1 MTAEK
6 RKLPAVLSQREVDL
20 LIKNI
25 RKDRHRLAIA
35 LMAYAGLRIS
45 EVTSLKVCDLYLVRE
60 YIIVHG
66 KGGKYRIVP
75 LSHKLKQEIEHY
87 LNKYAKKLSP
97 ESKLI
102 GGNRS
107 SWHIAVKNY
116 AKKILGRYDV
126 HCHTLRH
133 SFATALYENEVPI
146 ERISQLLGHARL
158 DTTMIYSRISLSQKK
173 EAIRSLD
180 TPIAKLSRVFYFR
193 KIRPQVT
200 VSSHSVLVGRDKE
213 LSQLNEY
220 ISKKVS
226 CIVVGPAGCGKSALL
241 KALPNSVFIQEF
253 KKKQTLIFIILSSQ
267 ELEPEAY
274 KEAEKELKKLSI
286 DELVGQ
292 LKDFGKTIIIDDVSN
307 LSKQD
312 KRTIVKLSQATCV
325 IASSSKTQDKK
336 LFDTFLELKPLKRYY
351 TRQILYEM
359 IVCNDTHKKER
370 IVDDILH
377 QAGDNLKEAEYI
389 ARQLQLGKSEE
400 EITTEEREA
409 NQVSIAPVL
418 LIFVLF
424 FIAYVLKSYATSMV
438 AFSYALLVVFRLVF
452 YRYLFY
458 PSTKKK

>member
-1 MTAEK
+1 MIAEK
-6 RKLPAVLSQREVDL
+6 RKLPSVLSQREVDL

-35 LMAYAGLRIS
+35 LMSYAGLRIS
-45 EVTSLKVCDLYLVRE
+45 EVTNLKVCDIYLARE
-60 YIIVHG
+60 YIMVNG

-75 LSHKLKQEIEHY
+75 LSHKLKQEIENY
-87 LNKYAKKLSP
+87 LNKYSKKLSP
-97 ESKLI
+97 ESRLI

-107 SWHIAVKNY
+107 SWHIAVTKY
-116 AKKILGRYDV
+116 AKRILGRDDV

-158 DTTMIYSRISLSQKK
+158 DTTMIYSRISLGQKK
-173 EAIRSLD
+173 EAVSRLD
-180 TPIAKLSRVFYFR
+180 SPIAKLSRVLYFR
-193 KIRPQVT
+193 KRPDMHVT
-200 VSSHSVLVGRDKE
+200 AHNGLIGRDRE
-213 LSQLNEY
+213 LSQLQGY
-220 ISKKVS
+220 IEKKVS
-226 CIVVGPAGCGKSALL
+226 CIVVGLPGCGKSALV
-241 KALPNSVFIQEF
+241 KALQNSVYIQEF

-274 KEAEKELKKLSI
+274 KEAEKELKKLST
-286 DELVGQ
+286 DELIAQ
-292 LKDFGKTIIIDDVSN
+292 LKDFGKTIVFDDITN

-312 KRTIVKLSQATCV
+312 KRTIVKLSQVTTV
-325 IASSSKTQDKK
+325 IAASSKPQDKK

-359 IVCNDTHKKER
+359 IVCNDTNKKER

-424 FIAYVLKSYATSMV
+424 FVAYVLKSYATSMV

>member
-6 RKLPAVLSQREVDL
+6 RKLPAVLSQRELDL

-25 RKDRHRLAIA
+25 RKDRHRLGIA

-45 EVTSLKVCDLYLVRE
+45 EMTSLRVCDLYLARE
-60 YIIVHG
+60 YIMVYG

-75 LSHKLKQEIEHY
+75 LSSKLKQLIENY
-87 LNKYAKKLSP
+87 INKYSKKINY
-97 ESKLI
+97 EGFFI

-107 SWHIAVKNY
+107 SWHIAVKKY
-116 AKKILGRYDV
+116 AKNILGRDDI

-133 SFATALYENEVPI
+133 SFATALYENEVPL

-173 EAIRSLD
+173 EAVNSLD
-180 TPIAKLSRVFYFR
+180 SKIIKLSRLFSFSR
-193 KIRPQVT
+193 AKPQL
-200 VSSHSVLVGRDKE
+200 SLKSHSGLIGRDKE
-213 LSQLNEY
+213 LKQLNEY
-220 ISKKVS
+220 ISKNIS
-226 CIVVGPAGCGKSALL
+226 CIVVGPAGCGKSALI
-241 KALPNSVFIQEF
+241 KSLPESVYIQEF

-267 ELEPEAY
+267 DLEVEAY

-286 DELVGQ
+286 DDLISQ
-292 LKDFGKTIIIDDVSN
+292 LKDFGKTIIIDDVSS

-312 KRTIVKLSQATCV
+312 KRTLVKLSQVSTV
-325 IASSSKTQDKK
+325 IAASSKHQDKK
-336 LFDTFLELKPLKRYY
+336 LFDTYFELKPLKRYY

-359 IVCNDTHKKER
+359 IVCNDTNKKER
-370 IVDDILH
+370 IIDDILH

-389 ARQLQLGKSEE
+389 ARQLQLGKSEQ

-424 FIAYVLKSYATSMV
+424 FVAYVLKSYATSMV
-438 AFSYALLVVFRLVF
+438 AFSYSLLVVFRLVF

>member
-1 MTAEK
+1 MNAEK
-6 RKLPAVLSQREVDL
+6 GKLPSTLSQREIDL

-25 RKDRHRLAIA
+25 RKDRHRLAVA
-35 LMAYAGLRIS
+35 LMAYAGLRVS
-45 EVTSLKVCDLYLVRE
+45 EMTNLKVSDIYLARE
-60 YIIVHG
+60 YIMIHG

-75 LSHKLKQEIEHY
+75 LSNKLRQELEHY
-87 LNKYAKKLSP
+87 LNKYSKKLTP
-97 ESKLI
+97 DSKLI

-107 SWHIAVKNY
+107 SWHIAVTKY
-116 AKKILGRYDV
+116 AKKILGRDDV

-133 SFATALYENEVPI
+133 SFATALYENEVPL

-173 EAIRSLD
+173 EAISSLD
-180 TPIAKLSRVFYFR
+180 GPFPKLSRILYFR
-193 KIRPQVT
+193 KRPDLSVT
-200 VSSHSVLVGRDKE
+200 SHNMLIGRDKE
-213 LSQLNEY
+213 LQQLQEY
-220 ISKKVS
+220 INKKVS
-226 CIVVGPAGCGKSALL
+226 CILLGPAGCGKSAIL
-241 KALPNSVFIQEF
+241 KALQNTVHIQEF

-267 ELEPEAY
+267 DLEPDAR
-274 KEAEKELKKLSI
+274 KEAEKELKKMST
-286 DELVGQ
+286 DELIEQ
-292 LKDFGKTIIIDDVSN
+292 LKDFPKTIIFDDITN

-312 KRTIVKLSQATCV
+312 KRTIEKLSQVTTVIAATC
-325 IASSSKTQDKK
+325 KPQDKK
-336 LFDTFLELKPLKRYY
+336 LFNTFLEIKTLKRYY

-359 IVCNDTHKKER
+359 IVCNDTHIKER

-389 ARQLQLGKSEE
+389 ARQMQLGKQEE

-424 FIAYVLKSYATSMV
+424 FVAYILKSYATSMV

>member
-1 MTAEK
+1 MNAEK
-6 RKLPAVLSQREVDL
+6 GKLPSTLSQREIDL

-25 RKDRHRLAIA
+25 RKDRHRLAVA
-35 LMAYAGLRIS
+35 LMSYAGLRVS
-45 EVTSLKVCDLYLVRE
+45 EMTNLKVSDIYLARE
-60 YIIVHG
+60 YIMIHG

-75 LSHKLKQEIEHY
+75 LSNKLRQELEHY
-87 LNKYAKKLSP
+87 LNKYSKKLTP
-97 ESKLI
+97 DSKLI

-107 SWHIAVKNY
+107 SWHIAVTKY

-133 SFATALYENEVPI
+133 SFATALYENEVPL
-146 ERISQLLGHARL
+146 ERISQLLGHAKL

-180 TPIAKLSRVFYFR
+180 NPLSKFSRVFSFR
-193 KIRPQVT
+193 KRPDL
-200 VSSHSVLVGRDKE
+200 SVAAHNSLIGRDKE
-213 LSQLNEY
+213 LRQLQEY
-220 ISKKVS
+220 INKKVS
-226 CIVVGPAGCGKSALL
+226 CIVFGPAGCGKSAIL
-241 KALPNSVFIQEF
+241 KALQNTVYIQEF
-253 KKKQTLIFIILSSQ
+253 KKKQTLIFIILSAQ
-267 ELEPEAY
+267 DLEPEAR

-286 DELVGQ
+286 DELIEQ
-292 LKDFGKTIIIDDVSN
+292 LKDFQKTIIVDDISI

-312 KRTIVKLSQATCV
+312 KRTIVKLSQATTV
-325 IASSSKTQDKK
+325 IAATSKPQDKK
-336 LFDTFLELKPLKRYY
+336 LCETYLEIKPLKRYY

-389 ARQLQLGKSEE
+389 ARQMQLGKQEE

-424 FIAYVLKSYATSMV
+424 FVAYILKSYATSMV